1 MKEEKKSFYTL
12 KSDPVFKNVFYR
24 DTNLLRD
31 FSKIKVTILDLKFD
45 KIKTT
50 T

>member
-1 MKEEKKSFYTL
+1 MSEILVK
-12 KSDPVFKNVFYR
+12 D
-24 DTNLLRD
+24 DIRD